1 MTTTEG
7 YPLSPQQRRL
17 WELRRG
23 GASPYRSW
31 CVLRLAAG
39 TTADRT
45 GAALAAVAARHEIL
59 RTTFRSPAGASIP
72 LQVIADAAD
81 RTAVAVHDLRPLP
94 DGERAAAYAA
104 VKASFLRDADDSPL
118 SAAFVVL
125 EDSPLGARL
134 LLRQPALCADE
145 ASVRLLAQEV
155 GDRLA
160 GTVPATE
167 PLQYADFAPWQA
179 ELLTSAEFDLER
191 EYWQQRDAGRL
202 AGAELPFARRSGAG
216 FAPAAVSV
224 DFDEPLGDDGPAVA
238 LACWHLLV
246 RRLTGRDEAAIGV
259 RLPNRVADEMA
270 GALGLYEKYVPSL
283 AQPRSGETAAAFVAK
298 VTAELAEMA
307 DWQSYFDQN
316 RWTAGPAASE
326 RPGPIA
332 AGFDWYRGDFGV
344 LEEAEAITEQF
355 TVRLSGREHGDRLR
369 LSFWFDSAVVD
380 AADARVLA
388 GQYVAVLRSVR
399 ADGGQPALAVAV
411 PAAAAPAPARR
422 PGPVHPIHRRFEA
435 HARRD
440 PGGVAVRCL
449 DESVT
454 RAELDARAD
463 RLARRLLAAGAR
475 PDTPVGLCLDRSI
488 ELVVAVLAIL
498 KSGAA
503 YLPLDPDTPP
513 ARRRAVLDQAGARLV
528 VASAEHADVAGPD
541 RALVTPDGAGAPSVS
556 VPAAGEADARLAY
569 VIFTS
574 GSTGTPKGVAVSHAN
589 LAAYVDDVTARLD
602 LPDDASYAMLSTP
615 AADLGHTTLFAAL
628 ATGGTLDL
636 LPAGHT
642 TDPALLVAHLREHPA
657 DCLKIVP
664 SHLRA
669 LLGAPDAA
677 AVLPAQCLVLGG
689 EAADW
694 ALIAEVNRLAPDC
707 RVVNHYGPTETTVGV
722 LTHEV
727 RTDDPR
733 SFRTVPLGTALPHS
747 RVEVLDSGLQRTP
760 TWVAGEI
767 HVGGAGVARGYLG
780 RPGLTADRFVPDP
793 FGPPGSRVYRT
804 GDRARRLR
812 DGTVAFLGRTDD
824 QLKLRGYRVE
834 PAEVQAVLR
843 THPAVRQAV
852 VTLRENDSGGRTL
865 VAYVVAPG
873 TDPAELR
880 ARCAEHLP
888 EYMVPGAV
896 LLIERIPLTAN
907 GKLDHRALPAP
918 GRATAAYQ
926 APRTPVEE
934 TLASIWQQ
942 VLRVGRVGRDD
953 NFFALGGDSI
963 LGIQVM
969 SRAAEAG
976 LALTPKLL
984 FQHPT
989 VGELAA
995 VTTAVDAVANGAEQG
1010 PVTGALRA
1018 TPIQRRFLAHGPRA
1032 RHHYNQEVLVALK
1045 RPLAPEPLRI
1055 ALRALIDHH
1064 DALRIRV
1071 RGDELGIAGPLPASI
1086 DPLATADLA
1095 GLPAA
1100 DRRTAFEKLTEQ
1112 TQSALDLGTGCVFR
1126 ALLAD
1131 LGDDGQRLLL
1141 VAHHLGV
1148 DGVSWRIL
1156 LGDLVTA
1163 YQQAAAGTAVR
1174 LPPKTVS
1181 YRAWAERLAERES
1194 RHIDEIPFWT
1204 EMLAG
1209 PSAPSPRSAANTYGA
1224 AATVTVTADEATTG
1238 DLVRSTGATS
1248 AQALILAA
1256 LGQALTEWTGEPRVV
1271 VDIEG
1276 HGRDALA
1283 DDLDVSRT
1291 VGWFTT
1297 IHPLALDAGRAAA
1310 TAQSVKQRLAEVPA
1324 GGVGY
1329 GLLRYGTDP
1338 AAAALR
1344 ALPEPWVRFNY
1355 HGRLVAD
1362 PAADALFG
1370 TAPEDPGPSA
1380 DPAGTRP
1387 YLLDLTAVVAGGRLR
1402 VSWTYCPAVHDQE
1415 TVQALA
1421 DGFLVHLRDAVSH
1434 GSTGWTPADFPLAQ
1448 LDQGSLDTIAGLLD
1462 EMG

>member
-1 MTTTEG
+1 MTATEG

-17 WELRRG
+17 WELQRG
-23 GASPYRSW
+23 GPSPYRSW

-39 TTADRT
+39 TTAERIS
-45 GAALAAVAARHEIL
+45 AALTAIAARHEIL
-59 RTTFRSPAGASIP
+59 RTTFRSPAEASIP
-72 LQVIADAAD
+72 LQVIADVGD
-81 RTAVAVHDLRPLP
+81 RPAVAVHDLRPLP
-94 DGERAAAYAA
+94 AVERAAAYAA
-104 VKASFLRDADDSPL
+104 VKAPFLLDADDSPL
-118 SAAFVVL
+118 SAVLVVL
-125 EDSPLGARL
+125 ADGPLGARL
-134 LLRQPALCADE
+134 LLRLPALCADD

-155 GDRLA
+155 ADRLT
-160 GTVPATE
+160 GTIPATE
-167 PLQYADFAPWQA
+167 PLQYADFAPWQD
-179 ELLTSAEFDLER
+179 ELLTAAEFDLER

-202 AGAELPFARRSGAG
+202 AGAELPFARRSDAG

-224 DFDEPLGDDGPAVA
+224 DLDEPWGADGPAVA
-238 LACWHLLV
+238 LACWHLLL
-246 RRLTGRDEAAIGV
+246 RKLTGRDELAIGV
-259 RLPNRVADEMA
+259 RLPNRVADELA
-270 GALGLYEKYVPSL
+270 DALGPYEKYVPSL
-283 AQPRSGETAAAFVAK
+283 ASPQSDETAAAFVAK
-298 VTAELAEMA
+298 VTAELTEMA

-316 RWTAGPAASE
+316 RWTAGRAGGE
-326 RPGPIA
+326 GPGAIA
-332 AGFDWYRGDFGV
+332 AGFDWHRGDPGV
-344 LEEAEAITEQF
+344 LEEAEAITERF

-369 LSFWFDSAVVD
+369 LSFWFDSAVID
-380 AADARVLA
+380 AAAAQVLA
-388 GQYVAVLRSVR
+388 EQYVAVLRSVR
-399 ADGGQPALAVAV
+399 TDPEQAALAVAV
-411 PAAAAPAPARR
+411 PAAAAPAPARQ
-422 PGPVHPIHRRFEA
+422 PGPVHPVHLRFEA
-435 HARRD
+435 HVRRD
-440 PGGVAVRCL
+440 PGRVAVRCL

-498 KSGAA
+498 KSGAG
-503 YLPLDPDTPP
+503 YLPLDPATPV

-528 VASAEHADVAGPD
+528 VASAEDADIAGPD
-541 RALVTPDGAGAPSVS
+541 CALVTPGGADAPSVTP
-556 VPAAGEADARLAY
+556 PAAGEADARLAY

-589 LAAYVDDVTARLD
+589 LTAYVDDVTARLD
-602 LPDDASYAMLSTP
+602 LPSDASYAMLSTP
-615 AADLGHTTLFAAL
+615 AADLGNTMLFAAL
-628 ATGGTLDL
+628 VTGGTLDL

-657 DCLKIVP
+657 DCMKIVP

-669 LLGAPDAA
+669 LLDAPDAA

-694 ALIAEVNRLAPDC
+694 ALIAEVRRLAPDC
-707 RVVNHYGPTETTVGV
+707 RIVNHYGPTETTVGV
-722 LTHEV
+722 LTHET
-727 RTDDPR
+727 RPDDPQA
-733 SFRTVPLGTALPHS
+733 FRTVPLGTPLPHS
-747 RVEVLDSGLQRTP
+747 RVEVLDGRLRRTP

-767 HVGGAGVARGYLG
+767 HIGGAGVARGYLG

-793 FGPPGSRVYRT
+793 FGPPGSRMYRT
-804 GDRARRLR
+804 GDRGCLLG
-812 DGTVAFLGRTDD
+812 DGTVEFLGRTDD

-834 PAEVQAVLR
+834 PAEIQAVLR

-852 VTLRENDSGGRTL
+852 VTLREDGSGGPTL
-865 VAYVVAPG
+865 TAYVVAPG
-873 TDPAELR
+873 TSPAELR
-880 ARCAEHLP
+880 AHCSEHLP

-896 LLIERIPLTAN
+896 LVLEVIPLTAN
-907 GKLDHRALPAP
+907 GKIDHRALPAP
-918 GRATAAYQ
+918 GRTAAYQ

-934 TLASIWQQ
+934 TLADIWQQ

-969 SRAAEAG
+969 SRAAKAG

-995 VTTAVDAVANGAEQG
+995 VATAADAGANGAEQG
-1010 PVTGALRA
+1010 PVTGALRP
-1018 TPIQRRFLAHGPRA
+1018 TPIQRRFLAHRLRA
-1032 RHHYNQEVLVALK
+1032 RHHYNQEVLVALNQ
-1045 RPLAPEPLRI
+1045 PLAPEPLRI

-1071 RGDELGIAGPLPASI
+1071 RGDELDIAGPLPASI
-1086 DPLATADLA
+1086 DPLTTADLA
-1095 GLPAA
+1095 ELPAA
-1100 DRRTAFEKLTEQ
+1100 DRRTAFEKLAEQ
-1112 TQSALDLGTGCVFR
+1112 TQSALDLGSGCLFR

-1131 LGDDGQRLLL
+1131 LGDDGHRLLL

-1156 LGDLVTA
+1156 VGDLVAA

-1181 YRAWAERLAERES
+1181 YRAWAERLAEQES
-1194 RHIDEIPFWT
+1194 RHTAEIPFWT
-1204 EMLAG
+1204 EMLTG
-1209 PSAPSPRSAANTYGA
+1209 RSAPPPRSGANTYGA
-1224 AATVTVTADEATTG
+1224 AAAITVTADEATTG

-1256 LGQALTEWTGEPRVV
+1256 LGQTLTEWTGEPRVV

-1276 HGRDALA
+1276 HGRDALT

-1297 IHPLALDAGRAAA
+1297 IHPLALDAGTAAA
-1310 TAQSVKQRLAEVPA
+1310 TARSVKQRLAEVPA

-1344 ALPEPWVRFNY
+1344 ALPGPWVRLNY
-1355 HGRLVAD
+1355 HGQLVAD

-1387 YLLDLTAVVAGGRLR
+1387 YLLDLTAAVAAGRLR
-1402 VSWTYCPAVHDQE
+1402 VTWTYCPAVHDAD

-1434 GSTGWTPADFPLAQ
+1434 GSTGWTPADFPLVQ

-1462 EMG
+1462 EIG